1 MRTELNVALLVG
13 CFRRVHALLLLT
25 LALFGFISRAY
36 GQQSNALGAISIRLE
51 QRKGDSNSVVP
62 QNKVFHNG
70 DILRFRITS
79 KTSGYLYVLDVG
91 TSGETSMLF
100 PGSSGPGSQNEIQ
113 AGQVRSVPVDGDGW
127 FEVTGPAGYDVL
139 YFLIS
144 ANRLALAPETHK
156 KENEGNPEPAPSPKV
171 PGNLQPRCDD
181 EIFKARGDCIDK
193 SAGVTPLGPNAPV
206 PRQLTPFSG
215 MASRDIIVV
224 EDEDG
229 STVKASNE
237 GKLPLI
243 YTVRL
248 AHKP

>member
-1 MRTELNVALLVG
+1 MVPHSCRVVAKDCKRPLV
-13 CFRRVHALLLLT
+13 L
-25 LALFGFISRAY
+25 LALVLCLSAHRVQC
-36 GQQSNALGAISIRLE
+36 QQSSSLGAISIRLE
-51 QRKGDSNSVVP
+51 QRKGTSSSIVP
-62 QNKVFHNG
+62 QNKVFRNG

-100 PGSSGPGSQNEIQ
+100 PGSSGPKPPNEIK
-113 AGQVRSVPVDGDGW
+113 AGEVRSVPVDGDGW

-144 ANRLALAPETHK
+144 ANPLALGPGTQEEPNQTAPET
-156 KENEGNPEPAPSPKV
+156 APSPKV
-171 PGNLQPRCDD
+171 PDNLQPRCDD

-193 SAGVTPLGPNAPV
+193 SAGITPLAPNAPV

-224 EDEDG
+224 EDDDG
-229 STVKASNE
+229 STVKASSE
-237 GKLPLI
+237 PKLPLI

-248 AHKP
+248 AHTP